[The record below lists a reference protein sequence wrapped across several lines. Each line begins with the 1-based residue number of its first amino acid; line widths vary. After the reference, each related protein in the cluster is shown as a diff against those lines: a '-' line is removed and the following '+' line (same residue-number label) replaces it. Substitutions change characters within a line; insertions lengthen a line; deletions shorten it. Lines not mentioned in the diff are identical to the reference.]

1 MKQLIENLRLS
12 VNTMQELGLKSVSF
26 GENIDFLAYE
36 TTNREP
42 PTFCKHNARLRIKK
56 C

>member
-12 VNTMQELGLKSVSF
+12 VKTMQDLGLKSVSF
-26 GENIDFLAYE
+26 GENIDFLVYE

-42 PTFCKHNARLRIKK
+42 PTFYKNNARLWIKK
-56 C
+56 Y